1 MIDIQRSF
9 SRRPYSQLTFFQFFE
24 TNHEPCVTPRPKGNL
39 VPVTYIM
46 KVHRLV
52 HPQPQ
57 PCKPTRYIGKLTVEV
72 EEHAAGDGVVDDFV
86 AVGMQRMTERE
97 WGGRQR
103 GIRKV

>member
-52 HPQPQ
+52 HPKPQ

-72 EEHAAGDGVVDDFV
+72 EEHAAGDGVEDDLV
-86 AVGMQRMTERE
+86 AVG
-97 WGGRQR
+97 GGETTQKH
-103 GIRKV
+103 RKLGMEGLT